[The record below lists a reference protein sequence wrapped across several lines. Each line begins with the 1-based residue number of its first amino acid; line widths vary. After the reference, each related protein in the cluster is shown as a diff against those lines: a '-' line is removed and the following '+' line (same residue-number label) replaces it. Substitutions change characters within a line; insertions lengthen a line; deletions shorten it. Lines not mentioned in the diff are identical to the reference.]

1 MTELFAPE
9 AIAVLFQVVMI
20 DLALAGDNAIVVGMA
35 AAGLPPTQRT
45 RAIFFGMMGATVL
58 LIVFAGITT
67 QLLKIVGLLFAGGV
81 LLLWVCWKMWREL
94 RATANRQEEEAV
106 EALTGLD
113 INADGTVTGYA
124 PRKTLAQA
132 AGQIIIADL
141 SMSLD
146 NVLAVAGA
154 AREHP
159 MVLIFGLSLSI
170 LLMGVAARCIAGL
183 LHKYRWIAY
192 LGLVVIL
199 YVAFGMVFRGAEEL
213 RPVVSGVL
221 VPVLTTV
228 EMPEEVAKAAISAR
242 ERIQAP

>member
-1 MTELFAPE
+1 
-9 AIAVLFQVVMI
+9 
-20 DLALAGDNAIVVGMA
+20 MA
-35 AAGLPPTQRT
+35 
-45 RAIFFGMMGATVL
+45 GATAL
-58 LIVFAGITT
+58 LVIFAGITT
-67 QLLKIVGLLFAGGV
+67 QLLKLVGLLFAGGV

-94 RATANRQEEEAV
+94 RATANQEEEEAV

-159 MVLIFGLSLSI
+159 VVLIFGLSLSI
-170 LLMGVAARCIAGL
+170 LLMGVAARFIASL

-192 LGLVVIL
+192 LGLAVIL
-199 YVAFGMVFRGAEEL
+199 YVALGMVFRGAQEL
-213 RPVVSGVL
+213 TPVVSA
-221 VPVLTTV
+221 
-228 EMPEEVAKAAISAR
+228 VAGLN
-242 ERIQAP
+242 

>member
-1 MTELFAPE
+1 LLKSATTESHLMMELFTPE
-9 AIAVLFQVVMI
+9 AIAALFQVVMI
-20 DLALAGDNAIVVGMA
+20 DLALAGDNAVVVGMA
-35 AAGLPPTQRT
+35 AAGLPEQQRT
-45 RAIFFGMMGATVL
+45 RAILFGMAGATAL
-58 LIVFAGITT
+58 LIIFAGITT
-67 QLLKIVGLLFAGGV
+67 QLLKLVGLLFAGGV

-94 RATANRQEEEAV
+94 RATANEEEEEAV
-106 EALTGLD
+106 AALTGLD
-113 INADGTVTGYA
+113 INADGTVAGHA

-159 MVLIFGLSLSI
+159 AVLIFGLSLSI
-170 LLMGVAARCIAGL
+170 LLMGVAARFIAGL
-183 LHKYRWIAY
+183 LHKYRWISY

-213 RPVVSGVL
+213 RPVVSAVRR
-221 VPVLTTV
+221 
-228 EMPEEVAKAAISAR
+228 S
-242 ERIQAP
+242 

>member
-94 RATANRQEEEAV
+94 RASAAEQDGAEA
-106 EALTGLD
+106 ATGKDL
-113 INADGTVTGYA
+113 NADGTIAGHA

-170 LLMGVAARCIAGL
+170 LLMGVAARFIAGL
-183 LHKYRWIAY
+183 LQRYRWIAY
-192 LGLVVIL
+192 IGLAIIV
-199 YVAFGMVFRGAEEL
+199 YVAFGMIVRGADEL
-213 RPVVSGVL
+213 RPVVSAFAGL
-221 VPVLTTV
+221 G
-228 EMPEEVAKAAISAR
+228 
-242 ERIQAP
+242 

>member
-1 MTELFAPE
+1 MMELFAPE
-9 AIAVLFQVVMI
+9 AIAAFFQVVMI
-20 DLALAGDNAIVVGMA
+20 DLALAGDNAIIIGMA
-35 AAGLPPTQRT
+35 AAGLPEQQRT
-45 RAIFFGMMGATVL
+45 RAIFFGMAGATL
-58 LIVFAGITT
+58 LLVIFAGITT
-67 QLLKIVGLLFAGGV
+67 QLLKLVGLLFAGGV

-94 RATANRQEEEAV
+94 RATASQEEEQAI

-113 INADGTVTGYA
+113 INADGTIAGYA

-159 MVLIFGLSLSI
+159 VVLIFGLSLSI
-170 LLMGVAARCIAGL
+170 FLMGIAARFIAGL

-192 LGLVVIL
+192 LGLGVIL
-199 YVAFGMVFRGAEEL
+199 YVALGMLFRGAQEL
-213 RPVVSGVL
+213 TPVVSA
-221 VPVLTTV
+221 
-228 EMPEEVAKAAISAR
+228 VAGLS
-242 ERIQAP
+242 

>member
-1 MTELFAPE
+1 MMELFTPD
-9 AIAVLFQVVMI
+9 AVAALFQVVMI
-20 DLALAGDNAIVVGMA
+20 DLALAGDNAVVVGMA
-35 AAGLPPTQRT
+35 AAGLPEQQRT
-45 RAIFFGMMGATVL
+45 RAILFGMAGATVL
-58 LIVFAGITT
+58 LIMFAGITT
-67 QLLKIVGLLFAGGV
+67 QLLKLVGLLFAGGV

-94 RATANRQEEEAV
+94 RATANEEEQAV

-113 INADGTVTGYA
+113 INADGTVTGHA

-159 MVLIFGLSLSI
+159 VVLIFGLSLSI
-170 LLMGVAARCIAGL
+170 LLMGLAARVIAGL

-199 YVAFGMVFRGAEEL
+199 YVALGMVFRGAEEL
-213 RPVVSGVL
+213 RPVVNA
-221 VPVLTTV
+221 
-228 EMPEEVAKAAISAR
+228 VAHLG
-242 ERIQAP
+242 

>member
-1 MTELFAPE
+1 MMELFAPE
-9 AIAVLFQVVMI
+9 AIAALFQVVMI

-35 AAGLPPTQRT
+35 AAGLPEQQRT
-45 RAIFFGMMGATVL
+45 RAIFFGMAGATAL
-58 LIVFAGITT
+58 LVMFAGITT
-67 QLLKIVGLLFAGGV
+67 QLLKLVGLLFAGGV

-94 RATANRQEEEAV
+94 RATANEEEDEDEAV
-106 EALTGLD
+106 QALTGLD

-159 MVLIFGLSLSI
+159 VVLIFGLSLSI
-170 LLMGVAARCIAGL
+170 LLMGVAARFIANL
-183 LHKYRWIAY
+183 LHRYRWIAY
-192 LGLVVIL
+192 LGLGVIL
-199 YVAFGMVFRGAEEL
+199 YVALGMVFRGAQEL
-213 RPVVSGVL
+213 TPVVGA
-221 VPVLTTV
+221 
-228 EMPEEVAKAAISAR
+228 VAGLN
-242 ERIQAP
+242 